1 MFWERYF
8 WMFWERYFWMFWER
22 YFWMFW
28 ERYFWMFSEHSTKEK
43 PCRKKQHILVR
54 YVLKHAAGL
63 SWFWLWAGASLLMT
77 SLNQLKPAAMLQ
89 NIPNL
94 FFSDR
99 EETFHEWGMMCL
111 CSWFDN
117 GFKDKITLNEHSNNV
132 ETTFPERSECSL
144 LAGMSPVHFHLT
156 V

>member
-1 MFWERYF
+1 MFWERYFWMFWERYF

-43 PCRKKQHILVR
+43 PCLKKQHMLVR

-94 FFSDR
+94 FFRTGKKHSMN
-99 EETFHEWGMMCL
+99 EEWCVCAHDLITVLKTRSLWTNILIMLRQSFQNVLNVL
-111 CSWFDN
+111 C
-117 GFKDKITLNEHSNNV
+117 
-132 ETTFPERSECSL
+132 
-144 LAGMSPVHFHLT
+144 
-156 V
+156 